1 MIVAFA
7 GSFAVVV
14 GAAVLLGLSW
24 GVFMA
29 VDQALINQV
38 LPKADERGRDVG
50 VMNLA
55 VAGPNMVSPVLAA
68 FALSSLGGYPG
79 LYVFAG
85 ILTAIGAALV
95 YRVRSVP

>member
-1 MIVAFA
+1 MNPRIHPV
-7 GSFAVVV
+7 
-14 GAAVLLGLSW
+14 
-24 GVFMA
+24 
-29 VDQALINQV
+29 
-38 LPKADERGRDVG
+38 RRDVG

-85 ILTAIGAALV
+85 ILAAIGAVLV